1 MQGHVV
7 RHGHKVPQCRHGTIE
22 GQRVKHPA
30 PRLEQSDAPV
40 LRVPP
45 LLPQHELHLAHPP
58 SAIRVGGIRVRGVD
72 VAHEH
77 DGGACCACVGGR
89 AGAVDDDVEH
99 DDEVV
104 FDDGGGVADVE
115 AE

>member
-7 RHGHKVPQCRHGTIE
+7 GHGYKVPQRRHGTIE

-45 LLPQHELHLAHPP
+45 FLPQHELHLAYPA
-58 SAIRVGGIRVRGVD
+58 SAIGVGGV
-72 VAHEH
+72 
-77 DGGACCACVGGR
+77 
-89 AGAVDDDVEH
+89 
-99 DDEVV
+99 
-104 FDDGGGVADVE
+104 
-115 AE
+115 